1 MTSKHAFKV
10 HQDVRYDGAITD
22 WEKSY
27 RDRVSMILPDED
39 DEVKPAMILDEQG
52 FLLPTKNHNN
62 PTATSSAVSI
72 RPTRPLVPSDSA
84 LFRAHSAQRSNHSSL
99 RLVGTPS
106 SNHLRDGSR
115 SCLSQ
120 AGQHCYQEQTND
132 PRARPPAQSNSS
144 HQKSPYEFGN
154 ISNAPST
161 TPFTFQQPVASCHP
175 PERVV
180 KKARYSGTVPRS
192 SSSSQTLPHSRRP
205 VNQSDR
211 SNMDDQVMKDEDSD
225 QNDNPLPYPP
235 SGKSAATVT
244 AATDYSFLK
253 RAGKRPRK
261 EASTD
266 NKSSTAPNDV
276 PHRDERQQSSA
287 RRPTRR
293 PFAPP
298 TRHTGR
304 APKSR
309 ITSTTAINTRRTM
322 HCEEIYRRFKTMPVE
337 TKQYTRSDLSAV
349 QHVRQLIK
357 RCFDAAREGESLEEL
372 LNELRDRL
380 HRMQFYDFMC
390 EAIIREARL
399 FGGDDGLDRVLYD
412 EDKVFPYD
420 LQADA
425 MMLYNHFYMFGCD
438 PHLLR
443 GIKTTRR
450 THDGIRNTKTHALDP
465 KCSREI
471 SANIYGTSY
480 LVNGQWWPF
489 QICAL
494 RDGAHGVSEG
504 GIYGSTNKGAYSIVL
519 GGGSGYGDEDY
530 GDRIEYCGT
539 SSDKKDS
546 FTGASVPTEYTMR
559 MLESCDRIHN
569 EIRVLRK
576 AAQSSKAGTTYSPP
590 CGLRYDG
597 VYRIVGKVLLDAPTS
612 MYRFTLERCSGQ
624 DPIRFQGPERRPTE
638 YEKQKFHELG
648 SF

>member
-1 MTSKHAFKV
+1 HFPP
-10 HQDVRYDGAITD
+10 QPVRQN
-22 WEKSY
+22 
-27 RDRVSMILPDED
+27 LP
-39 DEVKPAMILDEQG
+39 
-52 FLLPTKNHNN
+52 
-62 PTATSSAVSI
+62 
-72 RPTRPLVPSDSA
+72 
-84 LFRAHSAQRSNHSSL
+84 
-99 RLVGTPS
+99 
-106 SNHLRDGSR
+106 
-115 SCLSQ
+115 
-120 AGQHCYQEQTND
+120 YQ
-132 PRARPPAQSNSS
+132 
-144 HQKSPYEFGN
+144 FGN
-154 ISNAPST
+154 ISNGAST
-161 TPFTFQQPVASCHP
+161 PPFTFQKRVHASSRQSDYEFASYNNTPEPVL
-175 PERVV
+175 
-180 KKARYSGTVPRS
+180 KKAKYSGTATRS
-192 SSSSQTLPHSRRP
+192 STSTKRLAHSRRP
-205 VNQSDR
+205 HGRSGELRLTREELLRRQQENLLRTRRLDNQADRSNMDDQVMKDEDSDR

-225 QNDNPLPYPP
+225 HYDDPRPNPPP
-235 SGKSAATVT
+235 LKPAAAVT

-253 RAGKRPRK
+253 RAGKRSRN
-261 EASTD
+261 EAGANNNTGAAS
-266 NKSSTAPNDV
+266 NDV
-276 PHRDERQQSSA
+276 PHGNDRQQLSA

-298 TRHTGR
+298 ARYTGR

-309 ITSTTAINTRRTM
+309 TTSTTEINTRRTM
-322 HCEEIYRRFKTMPVE
+322 HCEEIYRRFKTMPIE
-337 TKQYTRSDLSAV
+337 TKQYSRSDLSAV

-357 RCFDAAREGESLEEL
+357 RCFDAVRDGESLKEPFG
-372 LNELRDRL
+372 ELRDRL
-380 HRMQFYDFMC
+380 HRIQFYDFMC

-412 EDKVFPYD
+412 EDDVFPYD

-443 GIKTTRR
+443 GIITTRR
-450 THDGIRNTKTHALDP
+450 THDGVRNTKTHALDP

-471 SANIYGTSY
+471 AANIYGASY
-480 LVNGQWWPF
+480 LVNGQWWPL

-504 GIYGSTNKGAYSIVL
+504 GIYGSSKKGAYSIVL
-519 GGGSGYGDEDY
+519 GGGSGYGDEDH

-539 SSDKKDS
+539 SSDKKDPI
-546 FTGASVPTEYTMR
+546 TGASVPTEYTIR
-559 MLESCDRIHN
+559 MLESCDQVHN

-576 AAQSSKAGTTYSPP
+576 AAQTSKAGTTYSPS

-624 DPIRFQGPERRPTE
+624 DPIRYQGPERRPTE